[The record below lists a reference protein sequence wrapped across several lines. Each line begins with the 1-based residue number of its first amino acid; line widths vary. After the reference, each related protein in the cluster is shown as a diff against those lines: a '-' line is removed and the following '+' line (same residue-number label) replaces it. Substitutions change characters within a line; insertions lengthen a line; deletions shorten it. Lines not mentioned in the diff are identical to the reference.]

1 MHSYRMNNK
10 SLELC
15 TFLELSN
22 SQLHLGKW
30 FLSGEDSISSSVK
43 WLWKW
48 HHRECWG
55 NNWYLSRHQAQSPPM
70 GNTEYIL
77 TQLFN
82 YSVLQLPLS
91 HSHCLI
97 PSSQA
102 NLLSDLEQ
110 MSLPLC
116 TSTLSSMSHSGVLNV
131 FWSPC
136 RFCLISRDSWGNAR
150 GQGRGLPPEQ
160 CSPRV
165 FWLCTSVWH
174 LTWTKISGSLQKVC
188 QSLVRSKGLSRSNSF
203 QSRSSWLILP
213 AHRS

>member
-1 MHSYRMNNK
+1 MYSYRMNNK
-10 SLELC
+10 SSELC
-15 TFLELSN
+15 KFLELSN

-48 HHRECWG
+48 HHRECLG
-55 NNWYLSRHQAQSPPM
+55 NKWYLSRHQAQSPPI

-82 YSVLQLPLS
+82 YSVRQLLATVSFPAPMLTCWVTLSKWVYLCAPQLSPL
-91 HSHCLI
+91 CLI
-97 PSSQA
+97 
-102 NLLSDLEQ
+102 
-110 MSLPLC
+110 
-116 TSTLSSMSHSGVLNV
+116 VV

-136 RFCLISRDSWGNAR
+136 RFCLIFRDSWGNAR
-150 GQGRGLPPEQ
+150 GLELGLPPEQ
-160 CSPRV
+160 GSPCV
-165 FWLCTSVWH
+165 FWLCTSMWH

-188 QSLVRSKGLSRSNSF
+188 QSGVRSKGLSRSNSF

-213 AHRS
+213 AHRY